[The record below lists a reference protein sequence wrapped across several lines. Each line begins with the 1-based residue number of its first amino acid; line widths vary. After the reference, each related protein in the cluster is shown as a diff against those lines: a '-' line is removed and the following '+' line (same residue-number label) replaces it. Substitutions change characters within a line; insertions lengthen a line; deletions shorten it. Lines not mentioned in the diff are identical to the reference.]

1 MIYIHHAYV
10 YIYVYLY
17 TYYIY
22 TIHVYVCIY
31 IYICA
36 LNHCMYIIHKVYL
49 ASLLHIPSTGKAFP
63 R

>member
-1 MIYIHHAYV
+1 MCTYMYIYIHTT
-10 YIYVYLY
+10 YIPYMYMY
-17 TYYIY
+17 
-22 TIHVYVCIY
+22 IY